1 MPSFS
6 GLDEAHVP
14 ALQKKYGRNIFEST
28 GIRGPGRILRD
39 LITEPMFIMLM
50 LACIAYFLLG
60 EPREAIWMLA
70 AMGFVTAISL
80 YQEIRSSRAL
90 EALRKYSSPQV
101 KVMRGIEWS
110 VIDSEELVPGDLIA
124 LEEGELVAAD
134 AEILQS
140 NDLSLNESILTGESL
155 PVSKDNR
162 IGHNLLFQGTSINTG
177 QCIARVTE
185 TGNRTQLGKLGK
197 SISSISGSKT
207 LLQKQI
213 ARFVKRMAFFGIL
226 AFLLIWG
233 INYAGNHNLVQSLL
247 FGLTIAMSAVPEEIP
262 VAFSSFM
269 ALGAYRMSRLGIITR
284 QPQTIENLGAVS
296 VICLDKTGTITEN
309 KMEVQDLLAYRKGEH
324 PDLYPAAP
332 EERFNLLLFARLA
345 SEYAPFDAMEKA
357 IVSAFEAEEQSGPYR
372 QHRMIHEY
380 PLGGQPPMMTHVYA
394 WNDVY
399 LAAAKGAP
407 ERILRVCKL
416 QPEVA
421 AAIEEAVL
429 QSAKNGYRVLGI
441 CTAHTD
447 NDFPAEQDLFDW
459 QFEGLI
465 ALYDPPRKDVSKV
478 MDQWYTAGIAIK
490 LLTGDFSGTAM
501 HIARL
506 AGIRF
511 KEAVLTGNEVMQ
523 MEEAELRR
531 RVNEVDIFARMFPEA
546 KLKVVDA
553 LKANGEIVAM
563 TGDGVND
570 GPALKSSHVGIAMGG
585 KGTEIAK
592 EAADLILT
600 DDQLD
605 KITQAIRQGRKIYAN
620 LKKAVRY
627 IISIHIPIIL
637 TASVPLILGW
647 KYGNIFSPI
656 HIIFLE
662 LIMGPTCSIFY
673 EREPEE
679 PNSMLQPPRKRSFS
693 LFSWYE
699 LWISVLQGGVIAV
712 FLLAVFYF
720 LMRTGYPVNY
730 VRAAV
735 FMTLIL
741 NNFFLTFV
749 NRSFEQSVLSSFRNR
764 NNLAPWLLLIT
775 LVFVFALSFLYPVQ
789 TLFQLEKISNLH
801 FFYCLLISMLSAG
814 WLEIYKYLLRLKT
827 SRH

>member
-1 MPSFS
+1 
-6 GLDEAHVP
+6 
-14 ALQKKYGRNIFEST
+14 
-28 GIRGPGRILRD
+28 
-39 LITEPMFIMLM
+39 
-50 LACIAYFLLG
+50 
-60 EPREAIWMLA
+60 
-70 AMGFVTAISL
+70 
-80 YQEIRSSRAL
+80 
-90 EALRKYSSPQV
+90 
-101 KVMRGIEWS
+101 
-110 VIDSEELVPGDLIA
+110 
-124 LEEGELVAAD
+124 
-134 AEILQS
+134 
-140 NDLSLNESILTGESL
+140 
-155 PVSKDNR
+155 
-162 IGHNLLFQGTSINTG
+162 
-177 QCIARVTE
+177 
-185 TGNRTQLGKLGK
+185 
-197 SISSISGSKT
+197 
-207 LLQKQI
+207 
-213 ARFVKRMAFFGIL
+213 
-226 AFLLIWG
+226 
-233 INYAGNHNLVQSLL
+233 
-247 FGLTIAMSAVPEEIP
+247 
-262 VAFSSFM
+262 
-269 ALGAYRMSRLGIITR
+269 
-284 QPQTIENLGAVS
+284 
-296 VICLDKTGTITEN
+296 
-309 KMEVQDLLAYRKGEH
+309 
-324 PDLYPAAP
+324 
-332 EERFNLLLFARLA
+332 
-345 SEYAPFDAMEKA
+345 
-357 IVSAFEAEEQSGPYR
+357 
-372 QHRMIHEY
+372 
-380 PLGGQPPMMTHVYA
+380 
-394 WNDVY
+394 
-399 LAAAKGAP
+399 
-407 ERILRVCKL
+407 
-416 QPEVA
+416 
-421 AAIEEAVL
+421 
-429 QSAKNGYRVLGI
+429 
-441 CTAHTD
+441 
-447 NDFPAEQDLFDW
+447 
-459 QFEGLI
+459 
-465 ALYDPPRKDVSKV
+465 
-478 MDQWYTAGIAIK
+478 MDQWYTAGIEIK

-511 KEAVLTGNEVMQ
+511 KEAVLTGKEVME
-523 MEEAELRR
+523 MEEAALRL
-531 RVNEVDIFARMFPEA
+531 RVQEVDIFARMFPEA

-585 KGTEIAK
+585 RGTEIAK

-679 PNSMLQPPRKRSFS
+679 PNSMQQPPRKRSFS

-749 NRSFEQSVLSSFRNR
+749 NRSFEQSALSSFRNR

-775 LVFVFALSFLYPVQ
+775 LIFVLALSFIYPVQ
-789 TLFQLEKISNLH
+789 TLFQLEKISTLH

-827 SRH
+827 RRS